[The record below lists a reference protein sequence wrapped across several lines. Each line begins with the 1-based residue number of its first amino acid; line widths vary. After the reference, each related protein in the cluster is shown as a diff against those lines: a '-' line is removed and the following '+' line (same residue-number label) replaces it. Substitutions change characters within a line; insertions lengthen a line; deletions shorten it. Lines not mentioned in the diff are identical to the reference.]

1 MRLELNGT
9 SAGFFSAIQFLVR
22 RHGWERISLKE
33 GILRQLGQCDQ
44 QQDEE
49 YHQPQW

>member
-1 MRLELNGT
+1 MIRT
-9 SAGFFSAIQFLVR
+9 PFLM
-22 RHGWERISLKE
+22 HNTIKE

-49 YHQPQW
+49 YHQTQRQ